1 MKVIPDIEAA
11 THRELYRLIL
21 ALALPALAENLLN
34 TLVSM
39 VDTMMVSGY
48 SATAVAAIGLTTQLR
63 MLMLSVFMSLGIGC
77 TALISRA
84 KGMNAP
90 EKATHVFMQTLSLT
104 ALVTL
109 GVIAVMLPSLQPLL
123 RLLSGGELS
132 DQVMEMAEQYFIIQI
147 YGIPLLSF
155 TYVINAALRGVGN
168 TRIAFYT
175 SMASNVVNVFFNYCL
190 ISGHLGFPALGV
202 VGASIATVI
211 GQGVALAG
219 STLTLLRGKQFI
231 RLKLRKALPLDR
243 AILSGIALVA
253 VPSLLEQIIMRLGM
267 MLFTR
272 IVTSLGDAEYTIHII
287 AMNIQSLLLT
297 TGMAFGVAA
306 STLTGQCLG
315 RRNPSRAREL
325 VRQTLHLNLA
335 VSVLV
340 ALLLI
345 FCGRPLVSLYSPEA
359 RVQEVAASLLRIV
372 ALTNPLSNA
381 RFVYNNALR
390 GAGDSRFT
398 AVSTLAGVLVARP
411 LLAAV
416 LVYGLHLGLTG
427 VWLALVSDAVICYAL
442 GNRRWHSTKWE
453 GIRLMGEQAEA

>member
-11 THRELYRLIL
+11 THRERYRLIL

-48 SATAVAAIGLTTQLR
+48 SATAVAAVGLTTQLR
-63 MLMLSVFMSLGIGC
+63 MLILSVFMSLGIGC

-84 KGMNAP
+84 KGMNDP

-109 GVIAVMLPSLQPLL
+109 GVVAVMLPSLKPLL
-123 RLLSGGELS
+123 TLLSGGDLS

-168 TRIAFYT
+168 TKIAFYT
-175 SMASNVVNVFFNYCL
+175 SLASNVVNVFFNYCL
-190 ISGHLGFPALGV
+190 ISGHLGCPALGV
-202 VGASIATVI
+202 EGASIATVI

-219 STLTLLRGKQFI
+219 STLTLLRGRQFI
-231 RLKLRKALPLDR
+231 HLKLRKALPLNR
-243 AILSGIALVA
+243 AILGGIALVA
-253 VPSLLEQIIMRLGM
+253 VPSLLEQIIMRVGM

-272 IVTSLGDAEYTIHII
+272 IVASLGDAEYTIHII
-287 AMNIQSLLLT
+287 AMNIQSLSLT

-315 RRNPSRAREL
+315 RKNPRRAREL
-325 VRQTLHLNLA
+325 VRQTLHVDLI
-335 VSVLV
+335 VSILV
-340 ALLLI
+340 SLMLI
-345 FCGRPLVSLYSPEA
+345 FCGRQLVSLYSPET

-398 AVSTLAGVLVARP
+398 AVSTLAGVLIARP

-416 LVYGLHLGLTG
+416 LVYGCGLGLTG
-427 VWLALVSDAVICYAL
+427 VWLALVSDAVICCAL
-442 GNRRWHSTKWE
+442 GSWRWRSPKWE
-453 GIRLMGEQAEA
+453 GIRLIEEQA